1 MDASSAIE
9 VITARKPN
17 HDKKNEVISPAL
29 PPFDNPD
36 PKYLENL
43 SHGLSRDDVGGANTS
58 IPSQVNINVVD
69 KPSIETM
76 PNLRFKTSANC
87 QHSLSNDRSI
97 FTFLS

>member
-1 MDASSAIE
+1 MDASSAID
-9 VITARKPN
+9 VMTARKPN
-17 HDKKNEVISPAL
+17 HDKKNEVMSPAL

-36 PKYLENL
+36 PKYLGKL
-43 SHGLSRDDVGGANTS
+43 SHGLNRDDVGGANTS

-76 PNLRFKTSANC
+76 PNLRFKTSVIC

-97 FTFLS
+97 FTLLS

>member
-1 MDASSAIE
+1 MDASSAID
-9 VITARKPN
+9 VMTARKPN
-17 HDKKNEVISPAL
+17 HDKKNEVMSPAL

-43 SHGLSRDDVGGANTS
+43 SLCLNGDHIGGANTS

-76 PNLRFKTSANC
+76 PNLRFKTSATY
-87 QHSLSNDRSI
+87 QYSLSNDRSI
-97 FTFLS
+97 RTLLA